1 MVLETLLLVAT
12 LSGSPS
18 CVKQYASKEPVTDCL
33 NPKIVEV
40 VAPGYEL
47 VDADVRPY
55 DSILVCQQDD
65 AAGVRY
71 VVHGIKISGG
81 ILFGRAIGDLATT
94 AVPDERKEQIGAEL
108 RNLGFESISYRT
120 CE

>member
-1 MVLETLLLVAT
+1 MVLETLLLVAA
-12 LSGSPS
+12 LSGSPG
-18 CVKQYASKEPVTDCL
+18 CVKQYAPKEPLADCL
-33 NPKIVEV
+33 NPKMIEV
-40 VAPGYEL
+40 VAPEYEF

-55 DSILVCQQDD
+55 DSILVCQQDNIL
-65 AAGVRY
+65 GVRY
-71 VVHGIKISGG
+71 LVDGIKISGS

-94 AVPDERKEQIGAEL
+94 AVPDDRKEQISAEL